1 MTFTAAR
8 SEERLLHHG
17 MVAPMSP
24 LADTC
29 GMMQGWSGGAP
40 AAVAWPT
47 ANLAIGYPFQV
58 TEIATVYG
66 AWYAAGGTAGGNLDI
81 GIYDLAGNRVVSTG
95 TTARTISAHTEI
107 TALTDTVLTPNH
119 YYATMSADT
128 TNLYTGWT
136 TGVVGTQ
143 EAQGWV
149 ESASSFVLPSTI
161 TFSRTGQ
168 AFMPY
173 FGFNFYSVAS

>member
-1 MTFTAAR
+1 
-8 SEERLLHHG
+8 
-17 MVAPMSP
+17 
-24 LADTC
+24 
-29 GMMQGWSGGAP
+29 MQGWSGGA
-40 AAVAWPT
+40 ASAIAWPT

-58 TEIATVYG
+58 TEIVTVYG

-81 GIYDLAGNRVVSTG
+81 GIYDLAGNRIVSTG

-119 YYATMSADT
+119 YYATMAADT

-136 TGVVGTQ
+136 WAAAGNA
-143 EAQGWV
+143 EAQGFV
-149 ESASSFVLPSTI
+149 EAAASFVLPSTI
-161 TFSRTGQ
+161 TFSRSAQTFQ
-168 AFMPY
+168 PH